1 MATSK
6 KTKNNQPKE
15 DASTAPAVNKGWQ
28 LKSAGWLVELAF
40 RVLVGGL
47 MVTKFD
53 HVVALAAGFYA
64 LGTALFIV
72 AYHVVA
78 AHRK

>member
-1 MATSK
+1 MATK
-6 KTKNNQPKE
+6 KTIKKTEAAEQPQKNAYK
-15 DASTAPAVNKGWQ
+15 

-40 RVLVGGL
+40 RIFVGGV

-64 LGTALFIV
+64 LGTAVLVIG
-72 AYHVVA
+72 YHVVLA
-78 AHRK
+78 NKK